1 MRMPWTAAI
10 AGKGLEPVRP
20 GFAPVPTLKPPGGK
34 MEDLDEIPAWQII
47 LGVLLIMMLLA
58 WDATVLAVIYPAAIL
73 ARYIP
78 GGHNV

>member
-1 MRMPWTAAI
+1 
-10 AGKGLEPVRP
+10 
-20 GFAPVPTLKPPGGK
+20 